1 MFSLHTDFVGFF
13 ISCHIDVAFYI
24 QMDTFTFK
32 FMFKD
37 SVCHLNKDS
46 DCTGLLNKIPCSE
59 ILRPSLNDH
68 FKNFLLV

>member
-1 MFSLHTDFVGFF
+1 
-13 ISCHIDVAFYI
+13 
-24 QMDTFTFK
+24 MDTFTFK